1 MHPAGPTGRKE
12 KSEGP
17 WQKWGVVI
25 AFGALLLAYIGTA
38 SQVHWVPFSRSS
50 QITLPSPVPSPTS
63 TLPGHASTPPT
74 TTHGPTASPTVAVRY
89 QGPVTIGAGGIELDT
104 LPPTTNG
111 STDTVLY
118 GDGFLEAA
126 AGTSSTIA
134 GWTRSPNPTYSQ
146 CKALVV
152 PNGVTSLQVTPGM
165 DVCVLTESGR
175 MAYLKNV
182 TVSADGQTV
191 SAEVTVWNQ

>member
-1 MHPAGPTGRKE
+1 MSSSLR
-12 KSEGP
+12 SL
-17 WQKWGVVI
+17 WGKLSNLVQLIIGGII
-25 AFGALLLAYIGTA
+25 ALVFGTLILLFFGIGHG
-38 SQVHWVPFSRSS
+38 Q
-50 QITLPSPVPSPTS
+50 PVPSPTS
-63 TLPGHASTPPT
+63 TLPGHASTPPI
-74 TTHGPTASPTVAVRY
+74 TTHGPTPTHGPIAIPTVAVRY
-89 QGPVTIGAGGIELDT
+89 QGPVTIGVGGIELDT

-126 AGTSSTIA
+126 AGTSGTIA
-134 GWTRSPNPTYSQ
+134 AWTGSPNPTYSQ

-182 TVSADGQTV
+182 TVSAGGQTV
-191 SAEVTVWNQ
+191 TAEVTVWNQ